1 MALSTKSSSI
11 KIVLVGPSNAG
22 KTSIAKRFT
31 TDTFDEFQDMTV
43 GSAFF
48 SKQVKTARGQV
59 RVELWDTA
67 GQEKFRSV
75 APMYF
80 RNAAGALLV
89 FDSTVASSFD
99 DCEKQWLPELLP
111 HLKNSTEFIV
121 LCANKADL
129 LKPNDAVTEQFIA
142 KVEMFASQRG
152 MGCYRT
158 SAKKGENIEEVFQS
172 LVTKILSHR
181 ETMKATVG
189 TAALGGGARSVEGGS
204 NRGGSSVVLSDRSES
219 SSGSYGSNP
228 PPQRNNE
235 DKCKC

>member
-1 MALSTKSSSI
+1 MASLSTKSSSI

-48 SKQVKTARGQV
+48 SKQVTSKTHKTTV

-89 FDSTVASSFD
+89 FDATVPSSFD

-111 HLKNSTEFIV
+111 HLKNST
-121 LCANKADL
+121 
-129 LKPNDAVTEQFIA
+129 QFIA
-142 KVEMFASQRG
+142 LCGNKSDLVKSDEKSVQFLAKVETLAAAKGLRYFQ
-152 MGCYRT
+152 T
-158 SAKKGENIEEVFQS
+158 SAKRGDNVSEVFQF
-172 LVTKILSHR
+172 LVDEILEHR
-181 ETMKATVG
+181 QNVKQQNSVADER
-189 TAALGGGARSVEGGS
+189 TASIALSSAPEVEEKQEQTSKKSGGC
-204 NRGGSSVVLSDRSES
+204 
-219 SSGSYGSNP
+219 
-228 PPQRNNE
+228 
-235 DKCKC
+235 CKKS

>member
-1 MALSTKSSSI
+1 MTTLSTKSSSI

-48 SKQVKTARGQV
+48 SKQVTSKVHKTTV

-89 FDSTVASSFD
+89 FDSTQPSSFD
-99 DCEKQWLPELLP
+99 DCEKQWLPDLLP
-111 HLKNSTEFIV
+111 HLKNST
-121 LCANKADL
+121 
-129 LKPNDAVTEQFIA
+129 QFIA
-142 KVEMFASQRG
+142 LCGNKCDLKKEDDQTMQFLAKVETLANSRG
-152 MGCYRT
+152 LKYFPT
-158 SAKKGENIEEVFQS
+158 SAKKGENISEVFQY
-172 LVTKILSHR
+172 LVDEILEHR
-181 ETMKATVG
+181 QQLKQQQQQERQE
-189 TAALGGGARSVEGGS
+189 GGGGVAGAGASRDDSSANPGAVDWESGKKEKDNGGC
-204 NRGGSSVVLSDRSES
+204 
-219 SSGSYGSNP
+219 
-228 PPQRNNE
+228 
-235 DKCKC
+235 CKK

>member
-1 MALSTKSSSI
+1 MSLSTKSSSI

-48 SKQVKTARGQV
+48 SKQVKTGKGSV

-89 FDSTVASSFD
+89 FDSTVPTSFD

-111 HLKNSTEFIV
+111 HLKNSTDFIV
-121 LCANKADL
+121 LCANKSDL
-129 LKPNDAVTEQFIA
+129 LKPADPSAEQFMA
-142 KVEMFASQRG
+142 KVEMFAQQRG

-172 LVTKILSHR
+172 LVTKILAHR
-181 ETMKATVG
+181 ETIKAQAATLSG
-189 TAALGGGARSVEGGS
+189 TLSAE
-204 NRGGSSVVLSDRSES
+204 SDRSNVS
-219 SSGSYGSNP
+219 SSNSIMLSDGAPSQRGSYNASANSP
-228 PPQRNNE
+228 MRNKE